1 MRLMIDNK
9 LCVTCFIMAMIAV
22 VLDEIQVAYKS

>member
-9 LCVTCFIMAMIAV
+9 LCVTCFIMAMIPV
-22 VLDEIQVAYKS
+22 VLDGIQVAYKS

>member
-9 LCVTCFIMAMIAV
+9 SCVMCFIMVMIAV
-22 VLDEIQVAYKS
+22 VLDEIQFAYKS